1 MLLLCL
7 LCAWLGLAQT
17 NPPSYVVQTFAGSAL
32 EGDGGPAIN
41 AVLRFPNA
49 LTFDSHGNLYIADRG
64 DSSVRIVNAGGVIN
78 TFAGIGI
85 SGYSGDGGPATSA
98 QLGGTLSGLAFD
110 AAGNVYISDSANHCV
125 REVTTDGNINT
136 VLATANLPGTPAA
149 PFWPNGLA
157 FDQRGNLY
165 VADGNNSMVYKRTPS
180 GTVLVFAGTG
190 TPGDSGDG
198 GPARAAALMTPFGL
212 FVDAAGSVYVADM
225 AASRVRM
232 ITRDFT
238 IHAFAGCG
246 TSGMSGDGGPAVQA
260 QLAQPMHLAGDN
272 AGNLYIADASMS
284 NRNIRV
290 ITPDGTIS
298 TFAGAPNPNG
308 VMNGDGGPASLAMIQ
323 QADGIAVSPNGDIY
337 FSDSDSAVR
346 VVSAGIVAT
355 AAGYPHFAGNS
366 AGATVC
372 TPGRRSHCQYYPGN
386 SAMLALFSNPTAIAT
401 DNLGDVFVAD
411 SNNFRIRKIDAN
423 GAISTVGGTGQC
435 GWTNDGGTA
444 TSAAMQHPL
453 SLAIDS
459 AQNIYVGY
467 NGSIRQISL
476 GGIITTIAGGGS
488 ALGDGGPAILAN
500 LTDVNGLVVDA
511 AGNLYLSDSD
521 RNLIRKI
528 SPNGIITTIAGTGVA
543 GNDGDGG
550 PAIAAQLDGPAN
562 LALDG
567 AGNLYFADTK
577 NHRVRM
583 IQPDGTIVAFAGN
596 GTAGSAGDGGA
607 ALVAQLSNPVGVA
620 VDKNGTVY
628 ISDAAGQVRA
638 VTSNGVIQSIA
649 GLGIDPAYAGF
660 SGDGGSALSAEFNNP
675 GSLMVDATGKVY
687 VVDRQNERIRLI
699 VQ

>member
-1 MLLLCL
+1 
-7 LCAWLGLAQT
+7 
-17 NPPSYVVQTFAGSAL
+17 
-32 EGDGGPAIN
+32 
-41 AVLRFPNA
+41 
-49 LTFDSHGNLYIADRG
+49 
-64 DSSVRIVNAGGVIN
+64 
-78 TFAGIGI
+78 
-85 SGYSGDGGPATSA
+85 
-98 QLGGTLSGLAFD
+98 
-110 AAGNVYISDSANHCV
+110 
-125 REVTTDGNINT
+125 
-136 VLATANLPGTPAA
+136 
-149 PFWPNGLA
+149 
-157 FDQRGNLY
+157 
-165 VADGNNSMVYKRTPS
+165 
-180 GTVLVFAGTG
+180 
-190 TPGDSGDG
+190 
-198 GPARAAALMTPFGL
+198 
-212 FVDAAGSVYVADM
+212 
-225 AASRVRM
+225 
-232 ITRDFT
+232 
-238 IHAFAGCG
+238 
-246 TSGMSGDGGPAVQA
+246 
-260 QLAQPMHLAGDN
+260 
-272 AGNLYIADASMS
+272 
-284 NRNIRV
+284 
-290 ITPDGTIS
+290 
-298 TFAGAPNPNG
+298 
-308 VMNGDGGPASLAMIQ
+308 
-323 QADGIAVSPNGDIY
+323 
-337 FSDSDSAVR
+337 
-346 VVSAGIVAT
+346 
-355 AAGYPHFAGNS
+355 
-366 AGATVC
+366 
-372 TPGRRSHCQYYPGN
+372 
-386 SAMLALFSNPTAIAT
+386 
-401 DNLGDVFVAD
+401 
-411 SNNFRIRKIDAN
+411 
-423 GAISTVGGTGQC
+423 
-435 GWTNDGGTA
+435 
-444 TSAAMQHPL
+444 MQHPL

-699 VQ
+699 VP

>member
-1 MLLLCL
+1 
-7 LCAWLGLAQT
+7 
-17 NPPSYVVQTFAGSAL
+17 
-32 EGDGGPAIN
+32 
-41 AVLRFPNA
+41 
-49 LTFDSHGNLYIADRG
+49 
-64 DSSVRIVNAGGVIN
+64 
-78 TFAGIGI
+78 
-85 SGYSGDGGPATSA
+85 
-98 QLGGTLSGLAFD
+98 
-110 AAGNVYISDSANHCV
+110 
-125 REVTTDGNINT
+125 
-136 VLATANLPGTPAA
+136 
-149 PFWPNGLA
+149 
-157 FDQRGNLY
+157 
-165 VADGNNSMVYKRTPS
+165 
-180 GTVLVFAGTG
+180 
-190 TPGDSGDG
+190 
-198 GPARAAALMTPFGL
+198 
-212 FVDAAGSVYVADM
+212 
-225 AASRVRM
+225 
-232 ITRDFT
+232 
-238 IHAFAGCG
+238 
-246 TSGMSGDGGPAVQA
+246 
-260 QLAQPMHLAGDN
+260 
-272 AGNLYIADASMS
+272 
-284 NRNIRV
+284 
-290 ITPDGTIS
+290 
-298 TFAGAPNPNG
+298 
-308 VMNGDGGPASLAMIQ
+308 
-323 QADGIAVSPNGDIY
+323 
-337 FSDSDSAVR
+337 
-346 VVSAGIVAT
+346 
-355 AAGYPHFAGNS
+355 
-366 AGATVC
+366 
-372 TPGRRSHCQYYPGN
+372 
-386 SAMLALFSNPTAIAT
+386 MLALFSNPTAIAT